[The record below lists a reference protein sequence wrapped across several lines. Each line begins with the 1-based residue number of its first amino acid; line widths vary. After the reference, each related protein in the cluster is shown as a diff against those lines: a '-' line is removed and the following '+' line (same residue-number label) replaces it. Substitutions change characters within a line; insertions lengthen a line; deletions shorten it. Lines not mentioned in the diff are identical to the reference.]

1 MNLFQELTS
10 MFSRNQFVVKPPK
23 GTDYFPLGIHKGNRR
38 GSITKYPEVKLVTL
52 KEVADYIATV
62 NDQRLDEV
70 LIVGNY
76 TGGRDIFVTAG
87 DSVRFTTTSMITMG
101 DDSNDNIDDSKLD
114 IFHNGSEGAFVN
126 KAGKITFINKVE
138 KNKIV
143 FLLDEGSGVTE
154 YFEADAAGAARFVK
168 YHKDILLKD
177 NVLLNAGDGKDF
189 RFYHTG
195 SHSYLEVGPSAPG
208 NLYIRNRNETGDI
221 IFAAD
226 TDGMGT
232 TDTYFMINSSVLQ
245 TQFFYDAEFQD
256 NKKLGFG
263 DSMDMTLRHTGTQAY
278 ITNTTGKLD
287 IHSTTGNLQLTS
299 GTQIDIGNNSGIL
312 YTLPLA
318 DGTAG
323 QSVITDGSGA
333 LSFGNAGLADGVV
346 VNDSTANTNF
356 PVVFHDENN
365 NLLDDTG
372 TFTYSPGQGKLV
384 VDGLT
389 INGVSVSGTNIV
401 INSDLLRLG
410 EEGSS
415 KNYFQGTAGGSVILS
430 HNGDNRF
437 TTTGTGIRS
446 HGTIAVADTS
456 NVIKFTIPASQ
467 GTSGQVLKYP
477 SSGTTLEWGSV
488 GNQNLYETIAI
499 ENSNGTTNIKADNPT
514 DTFTLK
520 EGAGITLDEDATN
533 QLVSIRA
540 SSENLHT
547 KGSWLPTLNSRLGV
561 TQQAGFSVNSYAIQ
575 QGRWHRHGNLVT
587 AMFKLRIQSDQITLS
602 SNTKGVLYIENV
614 PYDFAAGNAFH
625 SVAMQRVE
633 GLLPL
638 PSGSGHGQWM
648 LTSVFGTHFN
658 SDGAIEIR
666 RLNYSNN
673 TTPALMELM
682 LEEDIPTG
690 SSVYSIYLEGVITYE
705 TNDASIHGTA
715 SVDS

>member
-1 MNLFQELTS
+1 M
-10 MFSRNQFVVKPPK
+10 
-23 GTDYFPLGIHKGNRR
+23 
-38 GSITKYPEVKLVTL
+38 
-52 KEVADYIATV
+52 
-62 NDQRLDEV
+62 
-70 LIVGNY
+70 
-76 TGGRDIFVTAG
+76 
-87 DSVRFTTTSMITMG
+87 
-101 DDSNDNIDDSKLD
+101 
-114 IFHNGSEGAFVN
+114 
-126 KAGKITFINKVE
+126 
-138 KNKIV
+138 
-143 FLLDEGSGVTE
+143 
-154 YFEADAAGAARFVK
+154 
-168 YHKDILLKD
+168 
-177 NVLLNAGDGKDF
+177 
-189 RFYHTG
+189 
-195 SHSYLEVGPSAPG
+195 
-208 NLYIRNRNETGDI
+208 
-221 IFAAD
+221 
-226 TDGMGT
+226 
-232 TDTYFMINSSVLQ
+232 
-245 TQFFYDAEFQD
+245 
-256 NKKLGFG
+256 
-263 DSMDMTLRHTGTQAY
+263 
-278 ITNTTGKLD
+278 
-287 IHSTTGNLQLTS
+287 
-299 GTQIDIGNNSGIL
+299 
-312 YTLPLA
+312 
-318 DGTAG
+318 
-323 QSVITDGSGA
+323 
-333 LSFGNAGLADGVV
+333 
-346 VNDSTANTNF
+346 
-356 PVVFHDENN
+356 FHDENN

-446 HGTIAVADTS
+446 HGTITVADTS
-456 NVIKFTIPASQ
+456 NVVKFTIPASQ

-547 KGSWLPTLNSRLGV
+547 KGSWLPILNSRLGV

>member
-87 DSVRFTTTSMITMG
+87 DSVRFTSTSKITMG
-101 DDSNDNIDDSKLD
+101 DDTNDNINDSKFD
-114 IFHNGSEGAFVN
+114 IFHNGTNAVINN
-126 KAGKITFINKVE
+126 KKGKLALINE
-138 KNKIV
+138 EEDAIMPFQLN
-143 FLLDEGSGVTE
+143 EGSGVTT
-154 YFEADAAGAARFVK
+154 YFEADPSGAARLVR
-168 YHKDILLKD
+168 YYKDILLKD

-221 IFAAD
+221 LFAAD

-232 TDTYFMINSSVLQ
+232 TDTYFMIDSSALQ
-245 TQFFYDAEFQD
+245 TQFFYNVELQD
-256 NKKLGFG
+256 HVRLGLG
-263 DSMDMTLRHTGTQAY
+263 DTMDMSLYHTGSQAY
-278 ITNTTGKLD
+278 ISNTTGILD
-287 IHSTTGNLQLTS
+287 IKSTTGNLQLSS
-299 GTQIDIGNNSGIL
+299 GTQIDIGNNSGVL

-333 LSFGNAGLADGVV
+333 LSFGNAGLANGVV
-346 VNDSTANTNF
+346 VNDSNANTDF

-372 TFTYSPGQGKLV
+372 TFTYSPGNSRLKI
-384 VDGLT
+384 DALT
-389 INGVSVSGTNIV
+389 IDSTKLSGVNIV

-410 EEGSS
+410 EEGTS
-415 KNYFQGTAGGSVILS
+415 KNYLQGSAGGPVIIS
-430 HNGDNRF
+430 YDGDNRLS
-437 TTTGTGIRS
+437 TQPDGIKS
-446 HGTIAVADTS
+446 IGVVKVANTS
-456 NVIKFTIPASQ
+456 NQLQFTIPAAQ
-467 GTSGQVLKYP
+467 GTAGQVLKYP
-477 SSGTTLEWGSV
+477 SSGSTLEWGSV

-499 ENSNGTTNIKADNPT
+499 QNANGTTNIPATTTT
-514 DTFTLK
+514 DTFTIK
-520 EGAGITLDEDATN
+520 EGAGIILDEDASN
-533 QLVSIRA
+533 QLVAIKQ
-540 SSENLHT
+540 SSESLHT
-547 KGSWLPTLNSRLGV
+547 KGSWLPTLNARIGV
-561 TQQAGFSVNSYAIQ
+561 TQQAGFEVTNYAIQ

-587 AMFKLRIQSDQITLS
+587 AMFKLRINTDQITLS
-602 SNTKGVLYIENV
+602 SNTKGVLYIETF
-614 PYDFAAGNAFH
+614 PYDLASGNAFH

-638 PSGSGHGQWM
+638 SSGSGHGQWM

-666 RLNYSNN
+666 RLNYNNN
-673 TTPALMELM
+673 TIPGITELM

-705 TNDASIHGTA
+705 TNDATIHSTA